1 MTFCLYRVVIT
12 KMIITF
18 GELKMSNNYAIK
30 DIKNVIE
37 QHKNS
42 EHSEFSLRLV
52 IKGEDCS
59 TKHWN
64 ITEKQAKQIIGIL
77 QE

>member
-1 MTFCLYRVVIT
+1 
-12 KMIITF
+12 
-18 GELKMSNNYAIK
+18 MSNKCAVK

-37 QHKNS
+37 QHKNGDYS
-42 EHSEFSLRLV
+42 AFSLRLV

-59 TKHWN
+59 TKHWS

-77 QE
+77 TE

>member
-1 MTFCLYRVVIT
+1 
-12 KMIITF
+12 
-18 GELKMSNNYAIK
+18 MSEFAVK

-77 QE
+77 TE

>member
-1 MTFCLYRVVIT
+1 MEFFGNSKNRLL
-12 KMIITF
+12 F
-18 GELKMSNNYAIK
+18 GELIMSNNNAVK

-42 EHSEFSLRLV
+42 KYSEFSLRLV

-77 QE
+77 IKA